1 MVTSVPPDSG
11 PRLGV
16 RKLTAGVCGKTR
28 RSAVLLPVPGEQKKT
43 LFQEEQQNGDVS
55 QTPDKPPAEMLSPA
69 GKETHLGE
77 VTASSAWAK

>member
-28 RSAVLLPVPGEQKKT
+28 RRSAVLLPAHGEQKKT
-43 LFQEEQQNGDVS
+43 LFKAEQQNGDVS
-55 QTPDKPPAEMLSPA
+55 RMPEKTSC
-69 GKETHLGE
+69 
-77 VTASSAWAK
+77 

>member
-1 MVTSVPPDSG
+1 M
-11 PRLGV
+11 
-16 RKLTAGVCGKTR
+16 
-28 RSAVLLPVPGEQKKT
+28 LLPAHGEQKET

-69 GKETHLGE
+69 GKETHLSE